1 MRAINLIPADEREGA
16 GSVTGRSGGA
26 ALLVLALIGGLA
38 LLAFLYGSAQH
49 KISSAHSE
57 LASAESE
64 LSAARA
70 QVQRLTPYTSFISM
84 ADQRAQEIS
93 QLVASRFD
101 WSHAFNELGRVV
113 PHTAVLTSL
122 HGQVGSTTGGGS
134 GSGTA
139 GGSAPGSAG
148 AATTATSSTPP
159 GSTPSFQLSGCATT
173 QSEVA
178 NTLQRL
184 RLIDGA
190 AEVTLQTSAKGSASS
205 GTGAPGQAS
214 AVVPCPKGSPTF
226 SATVTFAPLPTPP
239 PAPSAAAIVPRTV
252 STPAQAR
259 PPRRINVST
268 STKTRG
274 SR

>member
-38 LLAFLYGSAQH
+38 LLAFLYGKAQH
-49 KISSAHSE
+49 TASSARSE
-57 LASAESE
+57 LASVESE
-64 LSAARA
+64 VSAARA
-70 QVQRLTPYTSFISM
+70 QVARLTPYTSFISM

-122 HGQVGSTTGGGS
+122 HGQVGSATGGSS
-134 GSGTA
+134 GSA
-139 GGSAPGSAG
+139 GAGSATAGSAG
-148 AATTATSSTPP
+148 AAPTATSSTPP

-214 AVVPCPKGSPTF
+214 SAGPCPNGSPTF
-226 SATVTFAPLPTPP
+226 SATVTFNPLPAPP
-239 PAPSAAAIVPRTV
+239 PAPSAAAIVPTPV
-252 STPAQAR
+252 SAPAQPR
-259 PPRRINVST
+259 SQRRINVST
-268 STKTRG
+268 KPGG